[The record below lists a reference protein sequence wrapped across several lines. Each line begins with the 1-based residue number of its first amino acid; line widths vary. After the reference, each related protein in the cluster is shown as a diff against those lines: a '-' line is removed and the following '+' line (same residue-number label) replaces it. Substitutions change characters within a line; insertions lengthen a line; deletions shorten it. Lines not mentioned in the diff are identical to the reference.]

1 MLPREYYAEEVGSYA
16 ARMNR
21 YGLPLDSRK
30 TYTKSDW
37 ELWVATMAQSKEE
50 FRRFHRARGRV
61 SARNAFARALLGLV

>member
-1 MLPREYYAEEVGSYA
+1 
-16 ARMNR
+16 MNR

-50 FRRFHRARGRV
+50 FCRFIAPVAAYLRETPSRV
-61 SARNAFARALLGLV
+61 PFSDWYDTVTGKYRCV